1 MKRDN
6 LYAIPTEQA
15 HLNVRNLQR
24 RLIKAAAARDNKKLK
39 QIMRLMLHSYSS
51 RVVAIEQVTRINEGK
66 KTSGTDGVTI
76 LSDRD
81 RVQAA
86 NRAYLRVE
94 KKPVK
99 RVYIPK
105 RNGKKRPLG
114 IPTIHERIQQKIF
127 QLIMDPLYSIWGNKN
142 SFGFRPGRCTRD
154 CLEIIWMCTVNT
166 KKTRILIDGDI
177 KGCFDNISHET
188 LYELIK
194 PYTTPIMRQQ
204 IWMSLKSG
212 AIEKGVKLSTE
223 AGTPQGGIISPV
235 LANIALDILDKK
247 MDRLINTK
255 YKSAKTPLSGYTR
268 YADDFVAIL
277 EDSEHVPIVI
287 NIINEALSLLNLQ
300 LNMEKVKIVKVEDG
314 LKFLGYHIKK
324 YPTGKVHVGI
334 PNESV
339 KDLNYKIKD
348 IIKGMKSVRQD
359 VLINKL
365 NPIINGW
372 ANYYRWTRAGN
383 IYSSLDSYLWK
394 KTWQWSVR
402 RHPRK
407 SRKWIAKR
415 YYHKMGSKKW
425 LFSVKDMSDKVVQ
438 LSDFYRKHS
447 EKYPTLSRD
456 KNFYLDT
463 QYFDSLK
470 IRRSWKYR

>member
-6 LYAIPTEQA
+6 LYAIPTEQIY
-15 HLNVRNLQR
+15 LNVRNLQR
-24 RLIKAAAARDNKKLK
+24 RLVKAAAARDNKKLK
-39 QIMRLMLHSYSS
+39 QIMRLMLHSYSCK
-51 RVVAIEQVTRINEGK
+51 VVAIEQATRINDGRE
-66 KTSGTDGVTI
+66 TSGVDGVTI
-76 LSDRD
+76 LSDKE
-81 RVQAA
+81 RVKAA
-86 NRAYLRVE
+86 NRSYLRVE

-105 RNGKKRPLG
+105 RDGKKRPLG
-114 IPTIHERIQQKIF
+114 IPTILERIQQKIF
-127 QLIMDPLYSIWGNKN
+127 QLIMEPLYSVWGNKN

-166 KKTRILIDGDI
+166 KKPRILIDGDI

-188 LYELIK
+188 LFELIK

-255 YKSAKTPLSGYTR
+255 YKSARTPLAGYVR

-277 EDSEHVPIVI
+277 ENTEQVHTVI
-287 NIINEALSLLNLQ
+287 STINEALSLLNLQ

-334 PNESV
+334 PKENV
-339 KDLNYKIKD
+339 KDLVYKVKGIF
-348 IIKGMKSVRQD
+348 KGMKSVRQD
-359 VLINKL
+359 MLINKL
-365 NPIINGW
+365 NPLINGW
-372 ANYYRWTRAGN
+372 ANYYRWTRAGD
-383 IYSSLDSYLWK
+383 IYSHLDSYLWK

-402 RHPRK
+402 RHPHK

-415 YYHKMGSKKW
+415 YYHRMGSKKW
-425 LFSVKDMSDKVVQ
+425 TFAEVGKNDKVAQ

-447 EKYPTLSRD
+447 EKYPAINRD

-470 IRRSWKYR
+470 TRRSWKYR